1 MNPFY
6 RDETAVSSLQISS
19 STEQVTSTTVDVKF
33 LVVSNLFDMPEK
45 EDEQSLQYLH
55 HVIGCKGAKELGS
68 GAFATCYGGKI
79 GKGHIFNVNPEQE
92 LAIKFYNKVE
102 IDSRYVL
109 ELVLSNYIFIFFS
122 DLLYFSFDEILEL
135 KMIASSL
142 MLNQSTISDMKTSW
156 NFMVVF
162 RFTRTL

>member
-142 MLNQSTISDMKTSW
+142 MLNQSTISDMKTS
-156 NFMVVF
+156 
-162 RFTRTL
+162 